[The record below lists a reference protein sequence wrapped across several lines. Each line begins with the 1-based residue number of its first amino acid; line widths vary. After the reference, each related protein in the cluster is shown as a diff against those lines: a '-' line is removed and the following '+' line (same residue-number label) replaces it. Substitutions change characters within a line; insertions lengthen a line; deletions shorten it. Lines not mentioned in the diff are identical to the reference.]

1 MAFLNQSAPA
11 LPLQTLFS
19 FIIHL
24 FIYSPKLTHD
34 INRSAK
40 KNTMH
45 QILNIKYTTTKGKL
59 QQSFLQII
67 IYPHKCKRK
76 ARLHLKINEL
86 TLESEKMLNSLKN
99 RLKPSKKNQN
109 LVSEVH

>member
-1 MAFLNQSAPA
+1 MILTG
-11 LPLQTLFS
+11 LQ
-19 FIIHL
+19 
-24 FIYSPKLTHD
+24 
-34 INRSAK
+34 

-45 QILNIKYTTTKGKL
+45 QIVNIKYSTIKGKL

-109 LVSEVH
+109 LVSEVHWSLKR

>member
-1 MAFLNQSAPA
+1 MHLLFLY
-11 LPLQTLFS
+11 LQMLFS
-19 FIIHL
+19 FIINL
-24 FIYSPKLTHD
+24 FSKIDTWYLQVC
-34 INRSAK
+34 K
-40 KNTMH
+40 KITMH
-45 QILNIKYTTTKGKL
+45 QIVNIKYTTIKGKL

-109 LVSEVH
+109 LVSEVHWSLKR

>member
-1 MAFLNQSAPA
+1 MILTG
-11 LPLQTLFS
+11 LQ
-19 FIIHL
+19 
-24 FIYSPKLTHD
+24 
-34 INRSAK
+34 

-45 QILNIKYTTTKGKL
+45 QIVNIKYTTIKGKL

-76 ARLHLKINEL
+76 ARLHLKKNEL